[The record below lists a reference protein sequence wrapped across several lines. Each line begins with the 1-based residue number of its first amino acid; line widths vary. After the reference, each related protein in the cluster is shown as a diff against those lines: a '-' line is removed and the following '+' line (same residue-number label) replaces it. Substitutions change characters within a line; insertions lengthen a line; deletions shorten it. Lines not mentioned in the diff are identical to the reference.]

1 MPARSR
7 QRGRHARPRPKRRGL
22 SRWGTRTATAVSAMV
37 LVASGIGHAVVSG
50 LDGRL
55 ERVDPFHGLSH
66 RPQNGDG
73 TNFLVVGTD
82 DRDTVTE
89 EERQRYSLG
98 GAPCNCTDTIMLVH
112 LSADRDRASVVS
124 IPRDSYTEFP
134 EHTDPLTGER
144 RTDRTGK
151 INAAYSLGG
160 PHLTVRTVEKMT
172 GVRVDHYLEVD
183 FTSFMRTVDAL
194 GGVPVCTTRPLRD
207 SRSGLDLPAGTT
219 RLDGGRALQYV
230 RARHVDAEGDLG
242 RIKRQQRFLASVIDE
257 VTESGALM
265 NPARLSRVASALLG
279 SVRAD
284 RDFGTHELL
293 TLGRAMRGFTAASS
307 EFASVPIDDPD
318 HSVPGVGSTVTWDE
332 EGAGKLFGALRQDRP
347 LSPGTA
353 AGAGHGGGH
362 DGKDGGKG
370 GGEHGGE
377 HGGKNLD
384 EEPGAA
390 ERRRGAGPSGP
401 LPVEVAPGRIRVQV
415 ENGTPVAA
423 LGARVDRE
431 LRATGFDTT
440 GAPRG
445 SKRQDVRRTV
455 IRHDPEWDRSARALA
470 AALPGARL
478 KAVKGQGRVMEVVLG
493 SDHREV
499 LRVRHAPEPSP
510 TPEAEESGKPAK
522 PEGPG
527 RSEGAGKPGKPGEGV
542 PGAVTGDEV
551 ACP

>member
-22 SRWGTRTATAVSAMV
+22 SRWGARAATAVSVMV
-37 LVASGIGHAVVSG
+37 LMAGGIGHALVSG

-55 ERVDPFHGLSH
+55 KRVDPFHGLSH

-73 TNFLVVGTD
+73 LNFLVVGTD
-82 DRDTVTE
+82 GRDTVTE
-89 EERQRYSLG
+89 EERRRYSLG
-98 GAPCNCTDTIMLVH
+98 GTPCNCTDTLMLVH

-124 IPRDSYTEFP
+124 IPRDSYAEFP
-134 EHTDPLTGER
+134 EHTDPATGELR
-144 RTDRTGK
+144 AGRIGK

-194 GGVPVCTTRPLRD
+194 GGVPVCTTRPLTD

-257 VTESGALM
+257 VTGSEVLT
-265 NPARLSRVASALLG
+265 NPARLNRVASALLG

-284 RDFGTHELL
+284 RDFGARELL
-293 TLGRAMRGFTAASS
+293 TLGRAMRGFTVASS
-307 EFASVPIDDPD
+307 EFASVPLDDPD
-318 HSVPGVGSTVTWDE
+318 HSVPGIGSTVTWDE
-332 EGAGKLFGALRQDRP
+332 EKAGKLFAALRQDRP
-347 LSPGTA
+347 LSSGTA
-353 AGAGHGGGH
+353 AGTGRGTGHAAG
-362 DGKDGGKG
+362 
-370 GGEHGGE
+370 

-390 ERRRGAGPSGP
+390 ERRSAPRPSGP
-401 LPVEVAPGRIRVQV
+401 LPVRVAPGKIRVQV

-440 GAPRG
+440 GTPRG
-445 SKRQDVRRTV
+445 AKRQDVRRTV

-470 AALPGARL
+470 AALPGAELEEVR
-478 KAVKGQGRVMEVVLG
+478 GQGRVMEVVLG
-493 SDHREV
+493 TDHRGV
-499 LRVRHAPEPSP
+499 LRVRHAPESSASP
-510 TPEAEESGKPAK
+510 APEAENAEEPAR
-522 PEGPG
+522 PEDGGTDG
-527 RSEGAGKPGKPGEGV
+527 R
-542 PGAVTGDEV
+542 AVTGDEV
-551 ACP
+551 VCP

>member
-1 MPARSR
+1 
-7 QRGRHARPRPKRRGL
+7 
-22 SRWGTRTATAVSAMV
+22 MV

-89 EERQRYSLG
+89 EERRRYSLG

-257 VTESGALM
+257 VTESGTLM

-307 EFASVPIDDPD
+307 EFTSVPIDDPD
-318 HSVPGVGSTVTWDE
+318 HTVPGVGSTVTWDE

-353 AGAGHGGGH
+353 ASTGHGGG
-362 DGKDGGKG
+362 DS
-370 GGEHGGE
+370 GEDT
-377 HGGKNLD
+377 GKNLD

-401 LPVEVAPGRIRVQV
+401 LPVEVAPGTIRVQV

-431 LRATGFDTT
+431 LHATGFDTT
-440 GAPRG
+440 GTPRG
-445 SKRQDVRRTV
+445 SERQDVRRTV

-470 AALPGARL
+470 AALPGSEL

-493 SDHREV
+493 ADHREV
-499 LRVRHAPEPSP
+499 LRVRHAPEPSA
-510 TPEAEESGKPAK
+510 TPKAEESGKPAK
-522 PEGPG
+522 PAKPEG
-527 RSEGAGKPGKPGEGV
+527 SGKPGEGV

>member
-22 SRWGTRTATAVSAMV
+22 SRWGFRAATAVSAMV
-37 LVASGIGHAVVSG
+37 LMAGGIGHALVSG

-66 RPQNGDG
+66 RPRSGDG
-73 TNFLVVGTD
+73 LNFLVVGTD
-82 DRDTVTE
+82 GRDTVTE

-98 GAPCNCTDTIMLVH
+98 GTPCNCTDTLMLVH

-134 EHTDPLTGER
+134 PYTDPATGEL
-144 RTDRTGK
+144 RTGRTGK

-194 GGVPVCTTRPLRD
+194 GGVPVCTTRPLTD

-219 RLDGGRALQYV
+219 RLDGGQALQYV
-230 RARHVDAEGDLG
+230 RARQVDAEGDLG

-257 VTESGALM
+257 ATGNGVLTD
-265 NPARLSRVASALLG
+265 PVRLRRVASALLG

-284 RDFGTHELL
+284 RDFGARELL
-293 TLGRAMRGFTAASS
+293 ALGRAMRDFTAASS
-307 EFASVPIDDPD
+307 EFASVPLEDPD
-318 HSVPGVGSTVTWDE
+318 HSVPGIGSTVTWDE
-332 EGAGKLFGALRQDRP
+332 EKAGKMFAALRLDRP

-353 AGAGHGGGH
+353 AGAKAEDGTERHGTGRAAGHGTGR
-362 DGKDGGKG
+362 D
-370 GGEHGGE
+370 
-377 HGGKNLD
+377 GKNLD

-390 ERRRGAGPSGP
+390 ARPSGP
-401 LPVEVAPGRIRVQV
+401 LPVGVDPGKIRVQI
-415 ENGTPVAA
+415 ENGTPIAA

-440 GAPRG
+440 GTPRG
-445 SKRQDVRRTV
+445 AEKQDVRHTV
-455 IRHDPEWDRSARALA
+455 IRHDPEWDRSARTLA
-470 AALPGARL
+470 TALPGAKL
-478 KAVKGQGRVMEVVLG
+478 EEVKGQGRVMEVVLG
-493 SDHREV
+493 SGHRGV
-499 LRVRHAPEPSP
+499 LRVRHTPESSAAPAPKAKEAE
-510 TPEAEESGKPAK
+510 EAEESAR
-522 PEGPG
+522 PEGG
-527 RSEGAGKPGKPGEGV
+527 GGK
-542 PGAVTGDEV
+542 AVTGDEAV
-551 ACP
+551 CP